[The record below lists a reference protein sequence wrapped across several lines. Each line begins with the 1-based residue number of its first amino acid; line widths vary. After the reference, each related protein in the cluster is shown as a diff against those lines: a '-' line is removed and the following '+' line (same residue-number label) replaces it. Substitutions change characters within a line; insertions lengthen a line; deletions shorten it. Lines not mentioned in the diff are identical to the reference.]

1 MRAVIHLLFAPS
13 LGELRAS
20 ARAEL
25 LAGSLQRRLGEPVK
39 VEVAKSYEELEKRLI
54 ADEIHIAWAPPMLC
68 AKAEPTARAILK
80 AIRNGRSSYR
90 SALVCRADE
99 PLDAA
104 KLSGK
109 RVAWVDPLSTAG
121 CVLPRSHLAL
131 LGQDRALASET
142 FYGSYRDAL
151 QAVLTGAADVSAVYT
166 TGGDEASV
174 RASLATHVGG
184 EAGKLKPIAYT
195 GETPNDG
202 LVFTAKLSVVEAER
216 IVSALLPLTDG
227 SRGPTMLLEVC
238 DAQAFLRARPGDYRV
253 LRLTK

>member
-1 MRAVIHLLFAPS
+1 MRRVIHLLFPPS

-25 LAGSLQRRLGEPVK
+25 LAGSLKRRLGEPVN
-39 VEVAKSYEELEKRLI
+39 VEVAKSYDELEKRVI
-54 ADEIHIAWAPPMLC
+54 SDEIDIAWAPPMLC

-90 SALVCRADE
+90 SALVCRAEDA
-99 PLDAA
+99 LDPA

-109 RVAWVDPLSTAG
+109 RAAWVDPLSTAG
-121 CVLPRSHLAL
+121 CVLPRNHLAL
-131 LGQDRALASET
+131 LGQERALASET
-142 FYGSYRDAL
+142 YFGSYRDAL
-151 QAVLTGAADVSAVYT
+151 QAVITGAADLAAVYT

-174 RASLATHVGG
+174 RASLATHVGSEG
-184 EAGKLKPIAYT
+184 GKLRPIAYT
-195 GETPNDG
+195 IETPNDG
-202 LVFTAKLSVVEAER
+202 LVFTAKLSSSEAER
-216 IVSALLPLTDG
+216 IVGALLPLTDG